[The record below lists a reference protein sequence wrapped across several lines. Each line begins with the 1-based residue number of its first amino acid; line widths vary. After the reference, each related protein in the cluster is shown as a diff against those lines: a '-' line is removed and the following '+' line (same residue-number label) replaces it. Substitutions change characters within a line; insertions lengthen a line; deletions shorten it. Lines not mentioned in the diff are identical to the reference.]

1 MCREGTSPVLRR
13 EGSCKAPDLSDYNNP
28 LLKALHQQA
37 ANIWVERAAHIQESM
52 GLTRGKTDQ
61 VDAKR
66 IALFAYKNRDEARL
80 WAPPRAVIAQLDRLT
95 AQRARLVKVIK

>member
-1 MCREGTSPVLRR
+1 VGI
-13 EGSCKAPDLSDYNNP
+13 YNNP
-28 LLKALHQQA
+28 LLKALHQLS
-37 ANIWVERAAHIQESM
+37 ANIWVERAVHIQESM

-80 WAPPRAVIAQLDRLT
+80 WTPPRTVIAQLDGWPLPSIDSPTSPLGQSHQTVTDALNRF
-95 AQRARLVKVIK
+95 